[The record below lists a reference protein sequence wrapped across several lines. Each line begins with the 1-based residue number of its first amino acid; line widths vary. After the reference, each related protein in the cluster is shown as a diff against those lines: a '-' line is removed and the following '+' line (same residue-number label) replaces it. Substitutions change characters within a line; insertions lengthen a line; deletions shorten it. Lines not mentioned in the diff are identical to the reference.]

1 MDVEGEVR
9 GMASRAQ
16 WPAIRTYNGYLCSKR
31 LSTGSTKGYKL
42 SKSSCPAARELGVG
56 KGKEVM
62 EGYQGVVN
70 LTPVMKTGNKV
81 AVNECLLE
89 MEKVIETFRETR
101 RLLLSTPMSDLLVV
115 S

>member
-1 MDVEGEVR
+1 
-9 GMASRAQ
+9 
-16 WPAIRTYNGYLCSKR
+16 
-31 LSTGSTKGYKL
+31 
-42 SKSSCPAARELGVG
+42 
-56 KGKEVM
+56 M